1 MDGLGIFIVA
11 ARTVLIYF
19 VVLLMVRLMGKRE
32 IGQLSPFDFV
42 VAIIIAE
49 VAALPMEQPEIP
61 LLRGL
66 VPLFVLVALE
76 VVFSYAI
83 LHSRWLRQVIYGRP
97 QVVVANGRILH
108 REMRRARYN
117 LDDLLSQLREKGYP
131 DPAEVA
137 FAILETSGRLS
148 VVPWAAAHPVTRSD
162 LRLKTRA
169 TGLPQ
174 ILVADGELLL
184 SNLRAS
190 GRERGWLEK
199 ELAARGLGL
208 KDAFLVTL
216 SPDGTLFVSPREGF
230 DSRPAK
236 KEN

>member
-1 MDGLGIFIVA
+1 MSGLGLLEVV
-11 ARTVLIYF
+11 ARTVIIYF

-76 VVFSYAI
+76 IAFSYAI
-83 LHSRWLRQVIYGRP
+83 LHSRWLRQLMCGRP
-97 QVVVANGRILH
+97 QVVISNGRILN

-131 DPAEVA
+131 NPAEVA
-137 FAILETSGRLS
+137 FAVLETSGRLS
-148 VVPWAAAHPVTRSD
+148 VVPWAEVQPPTRQD
-162 LRLKTRA
+162 LGLKARP
-169 TGLPQ
+169 TGLPKV
-174 ILVADGELLL
+174 LVADGELLL
-184 SNLRAS
+184 PDLRAG
-190 GRERGWLEK
+190 GRERDWLEAA
-199 ELAARGLGL
+199 LQARGLRP

-216 SPDGTLFVSPREGF
+216 SPDGELFVSPREGF
-230 DSRPAK
+230 PLPTAK
-236 KEN
+236 KED